1 MKKADIIAGLL
12 GLALSFYIIIQS
24 GKFPEDKVLLMG
36 PSFFPRILAV
46 VMLVMA
52 TILIISALLGKS
64 AQTAEKFDIRDPG
77 IQRSIIT
84 LAVTVIYLLVLK
96 RIGFIIDTIIYLM
109 FLMYLLKLR
118 NYLQMLLVS
127 VGVTLTVY
135 YIFRVALNITLPLG
149 ILG

>member
-12 GLALSFYIIIQS
+12 GLSLSFYIIIQS
-24 GKFPEDKVLLMG
+24 GKFPEDNVLLLG

-46 VMLVMA
+46 LMLVMS
-52 TILIISALLGKS
+52 TTLIITALLGKS
-64 AQTAEKFDIRDPG
+64 ARTAEKLDIRDPG

-84 LAVTVIYLLVLK
+84 LAATVIYLLLLK
-96 RIGFIIDTIIYLM
+96 PVGFIVDTIVYLI

-118 NYLQMLLVS
+118 NYLQMVLVAVGVS
-127 VGVTLTVY
+127 VAVY
-135 YIFRVALNITLPLG
+135 YVFRVALNITLPLG

>member
-12 GLALSFYIIIQS
+12 GLSLSFYIIIQS
-24 GKFPEDKVLLMG
+24 GKFPEDNVLLLG

-46 VMLVMA
+46 LMLVMS
-52 TILIISALLGKS
+52 TTLIITALLGKS
-64 AQTAEKFDIRDPG
+64 ARTAEKLDIRDPG

-84 LAVTVIYLLVLK
+84 LVVTVIYLLLLK
-96 RIGFIIDTIIYLM
+96 HIGFIINTIVYLM

-118 NYLQMLLVS
+118 NYLKMVLVS
-127 VGVTLTVY
+127 VGVTIAVY
-135 YIFRVALNITLPLG
+135 YVFRVALNITLPLG

>member
-12 GLALSFYIIIQS
+12 GLSLSFYIIIQS
-24 GKFPEDKVLLMG
+24 GKFPEDNVLLLG

-46 VMLVMA
+46 LMLIMS
-52 TILIISALLGKS
+52 TTLIITALLGKS
-64 AQTAEKFDIRDPG
+64 ARTAEKLDIRDPG

-84 LAVTVIYLLVLK
+84 LVVTVIYLLLLK
-96 RIGFIIDTIIYLM
+96 HIGFIINTIVYLM

-118 NYLQMLLVS
+118 NYLKMVLVS
-127 VGVTLTVY
+127 VGVTIAVY
-135 YIFRVALNITLPLG
+135 YVFRVALNITLPLG